1 MSKNRFLAIF
11 LLTACVPVGVLAV
24 GAWACGIPGVLAK
37 NNTEVL
43 VVGVVLVGVPPIVY
57 ILTLSESSHGTTP
70 TSAPTISIREVNTNT
85 LAVVHSHFVDNESAS
100 LGQNIE
106 GQTIR

>member
-70 TSAPTISIREVNTNT
+70 TSAANAPTISIREVNTNT
-85 LAVVHSHFVDNESAS
+85 LAVVHSHFVDMAS
-100 LGQNIE
+100 CEHPTSIL
-106 GQTIR
+106 